1 MSVGTLSTL
10 RARRSVPSLR
20 PHIVHISSAS
30 FAYPHHRGA
39 VRAEVAGRL
48 DRKNLPAGAFVLS
61 TCLRMEIT
69 VAGDESDLE
78 RSLFAMFGEL
88 PGSARPDVRIGED
101 AVTHLFRVVA
111 GLESPI
117 LGEQEILTQFRQTLI
132 RAEEQGRVGGLFAKL
147 LETAVAVGKQA
158 RELLPESGHASLAAV
173 AAQAIGAADRVVILG
188 SGLMATSA
196 VHGLPGLPAPPS
208 VTVVARN
215 PGKVTIEG
223 VEVWPFDRAAE
234 ALSAFPAVVSAT
246 SAKSRLV
253 DDDVMAAAVLRR
265 TVPLTLVDMA
275 MPPDFGSPDGA
286 AVDYLG
292 IDDLA
297 RMADRRPRRGD
308 ADALVGAA
316 ATDAYRHFMEHHEV
330 GPIIAELMRTA
341 DDIVE
346 HTVNRFAGRLG
357 RGDDRAVLQ
366 QTAHT
371 VARTLLARPVAYL
384 KQADRASE
392 VVDDIADAFGLE
404 DG

>member
-1 MSVGTLSTL
+1 VK
-10 RARRSVPSLR
+10 
-20 PHIVHISSAS
+20 ISSAS

-39 VRAEVAGRL
+39 IRAEVAGRL
-48 DRKNLPAGAFVLS
+48 DPKNVPAGAFVLS
-61 TCLRMEIT
+61 TCLRLEVT

-78 RSLFAMFGEL
+78 RSLLVIFGRL
-88 PGSARPDVRIGED
+88 PESARPGIRVGEE

-117 LGEQEILTQFRQTLI
+117 LGEREILTQFRQTLI

-147 LETAVAVGKQA
+147 LETAVAVGRQA

-173 AAQAIGAADRVVILG
+173 AAQAIGTADRVAVLG

-196 VHGLPGLPAPPS
+196 VHGLLGLPAPPS
-208 VTVVARN
+208 VIVIARN
-215 PGKVTIEG
+215 PDKVAIDG
-223 VEVWPFDRAAE
+223 VEVWPFNRAAE

-253 DDDVMAAAVLRR
+253 DDDVIAAAVMRR

-297 RMADRRPRRGD
+297 RMANRRPRRED

-316 ATDAYRHFMEHHEV
+316 AADAYRQFVEHHEV

-346 HTVNRFAGRLG
+346 STVDRFAGRLG

-384 KQADRASE
+384 KEADRASD
-392 VVDDIADAFGLE
+392 VVDDVADAFGLQ